1 MTMSGAPKSDDPG
14 LEQEGIWEE
23 PQDARSDASRERD
36 ADAPDTRAGG
46 LTSRLTSTALT
57 PGPDGLVYADVPN
70 RIIALI
76 IDIIVLVVIGV
87 VLAWLFGGL
96 VTEPGAIDSAGG
108 ELDIVA
114 FIIVLV
120 LQLGVSFAYF
130 AGAWTL
136 LGTTVGMRLLG
147 MRIGDEDD
155 GSRISWQR
163 SLVRWLLLGIPALL
177 SSLAVYVPNFVGLI
191 LWALGVAWLV
201 LLLYTMAQ
209 SPTKQGLHDRY
220 AHTILIKARRRAL

>member
-1 MTMSGAPKSDDPG
+1 MTMSGAPKGDDAG

-23 PQDARSDASRERD
+23 PQDAGPDPSRD
-36 ADAPDTRAGG
+36 PGVDAPEAKANG

-70 RIIALI
+70 RVIALI
-76 IDIIVLVVIGV
+76 VDIIVLSVIGF

-96 VTEPGAIDSAGG
+96 VSAPGAIDSAGG

-114 FIIVLV
+114 FVIVLV

-130 AGAWTL
+130 GGAWTL
-136 LGTTVGMRLLG
+136 VGATIGMRLLG
-147 MRIGDEDD
+147 MRIGDERD
-155 GSRISWQR
+155 GSRIDWQR

-191 LWALGVAWLV
+191 LWSLGVVWLV

-220 AHTILIKARRRAL
+220 AHTILVKARRRAL